1 MNTEFDALEHQLNSL
16 RPVRLPAPA
25 RRGILHEMEQPVSGH
40 GSTFFWPFGHRAGFQ
55 VALVGALSLALIA
68 GWQWMAQYPR
78 TASQVNQT
86 ALGGSNALLP
96 SLAFL
101 EAKLAATSSMGIN
114 TVAVLRSPSVLTN
127 TQIRR

>member
-1 MNTEFDALEHQLNSL
+1 MNTEFDALEHQLSSL
-16 RPVRLPAPA
+16 RPARLPAPA
-25 RRGILHEMEQPVSGH
+25 RQGILHEMERPVSGH
-40 GSTFFWPFGHRAGFQ
+40 GSTFWPFGHRAGFQ
-55 VALVGALSLALIA
+55 VALVGALSFALIA
-68 GWQWMAQYPR
+68 GWQWLSQSPR
-78 TASQVNQT
+78 TASHANQT
-86 ALGGSNALLP
+86 VLAGSNALLP